1 MFGLET
7 IQIVMLIVSALIVGF
22 SKAGIQG
29 ATMPAVAMMAL
40 IFGGKESAGIMLPM
54 LIVGDLVAIFKYG
67 KQGTM
72 RDVVRLMPITV
83 VGIVLGA
90 IIGEQ
95 LDDSQFK
102 FLLGVIVLI
111 CLILLVVRQ
120 LSKKSVSIP
129 DNKLYH
135 WFVGATSGFSSM
147 VGNAA
152 GPIFNVYLLA
162 QDLKKTTMIGTTAWF
177 FFLVN
182 LIKVPFHIFM
192 WGTINTETIKYT
204 VVALPFIGLGA
215 LVGIWIIR
223 NISEKWYRYLVMLM
237 TAVAAIRLL
246 L

>member
-7 IQIVMLIVSALIVGF
+7 VQIVMLIVSALIVGF

-29 ATMPAVAMMAL
+29 ATIPAVAMMAL
-40 IFGGKESAGIMLPM
+40 IFGGQESAGIMLPM
-54 LIVGDLVAIFKYG
+54 LMVGDLVAIFKYG
-67 KQGTM
+67 KQGNVKDVM
-72 RDVVRLMPITV
+72 RMMPAAVI
-83 VGIVLGA
+83 GIILGA

-95 LDDSQFK
+95 LDDAQFK

-111 CLILLVVRQ
+111 CLILLVVNQ
-120 LSKKSVSIP
+120 LRKKSITLP
-129 DNKLYH
+129 DNKFYH
-135 WFVGATSGFSSM
+135 WFVGAISGFSSM
-147 VGNAA
+147 VGNAS

-162 QDLKKTTMIGTTAWF
+162 QNLKKTTMIGTTAWF

-182 LIKVPFHIFM
+182 LIKVPFHVFM
-192 WGTINTETIKYT
+192 WGTINTETIKFT
-204 VVALPFIGLGA
+204 VVAIPFIGLGA
-215 LVGIWIIR
+215 LVGIWIVK